1 MATIKKFE
9 DLECWQS
16 AQELVKVVYD
26 ICEYENVKKDYSLCN
41 QLKRASIS
49 VSNNIVEGFER
60 LSRKEF
66 KRFLSIANGSFSEI
80 KNMIYIMKNLSMI
93 TNSQF
98 DEMMEMCQKTQN
110 LTKGLIRYLYQAE
123 QTTKPEH

>member
-16 AQELVKVVYD
+16 AQELFKVVYD
-26 ICEYENVKKDYSLCN
+26 ICEFENVKKDYSLCN

-60 LSRKEF
+60 LSSKEF
-66 KRFLSIANGSFSEI
+66 KRFLSIANGSCSEI
-80 KNMIYIMKNLSMI
+80 KNMIYITKNLSMI

-98 DEMMEMCQKTQN
+98 DEMMEICQKTQN
-110 LTKGLIRYLYQAE
+110 LTKGLIRYLYQTE
-123 QTTKPEH
+123 QKIKPEH